1 MKFDIERVKNIV
13 KLLDEFKK
21 EDPKNMNSKSFN
33 EKFLSKIA
41 QKGDPFYEHD
51 MVVVGR
57 IIADTGSYT
66 ASDGENIFSKISSSS
81 FNIEMLKIFDKIYP
95 YDASRKVEIRTE
107 KLEFLDF
114 IKKIKEE
121 IL

>member
-1 MKFDIERVKNIV
+1 MEFNIDRVKHIV

-21 EDPKNMNSKSFN
+21 EDPENMNFKSFN

-51 MVVVGR
+51 IVVVGR
-57 IIADTGSYT
+57 IISDIGSYT
-66 ASDGENIFSKISSSS
+66 ASDGKNIFSKISTVS
-81 FNIEMLKIFDKIYP
+81 FTSEMLKIFLKIYP
-95 YDASRKVEIRTE
+95 YDRSREVETLAER
-107 KLEFLDF
+107 KEFENL

-121 IL
+121 I